1 MGNSELPTRVSASA
15 RSVRRAGAL
24 LDAPRG
30 RPVVVVAI
38 DNSGRALLEP
48 EGIDV
53 GVELCVERRLALGG
67 PLIVRLG
74 RARLAMARSV
84 AAGVTVEP
92 AVESGSRR

>member
-1 MGNSELPTRVSASA
+1 MLA
-15 RSVRRAGAL
+15 
-24 LDAPRG
+24 
-30 RPVVVVAI
+30 
-38 DNSGRALLEP
+38 P